1 MVEHW
6 GRRTLLVGGEDQQVF
21 RPGAADVELPQ
32 LVERRTQGSAVV
44 LLAATVTRD
53 GVVPAVA
60 LAD

>member
-1 MVEHW
+1 MVEH
-6 GRRTLLVGGEDQQVF
+6 RSRSIFLVGAEDQQVF
-21 RPGAADVELPQ
+21 RPGAADVELAQ
-32 LVERRTQGSAVV
+32 LVERRTQGSALV